1 MRDLVQIAENVYH
14 NRETEEEKEQ
24 RKRKEEDEREIK
36 KKKKKEKQQE
46 RHLQRILAIVVR
58 ESREERLQPERQ
70 KTP

>member
-24 RKRKEEDEREIK
+24 RKRKRKEEDEREME
-36 KKKKKEKQQE
+36 KKEKQQE

-70 KTP
+70 KPS

>member
-24 RKRKEEDEREIK
+24 RKRKEEDEREM
-36 KKKKKEKQQE
+36 KKKKEKQQE